1 MQTKLE
7 KIIQLAAIPLLAIV
21 SILTFW
27 PGTTGGFIL
36 DDTPNLI
43 AMQKYGGVDDLFTLR
58 YFIFEG
64 VSGPTGRPISLLSF
78 LIDGQ
83 SWPTDP
89 FSFKRTN
96 ILIHSLNSVL
106 IFAVIYKLF
115 QMIGRKES
123 SAIIIAFLCATIW
136 AVHPLQTSTVLY
148 VIQRMTELVALFTI
162 IGVWCYLHGRQ
173 KLLFSPGPGY
183 LWMSVAVIIFGL
195 LATFSKENGVLL
207 PLYILVIEFTLL
219 RGLPRPQHWRYWAV
233 PMLVIPVIF
242 LMLYLGYITDS
253 HLIRFAHR
261 DFSLYER
268 LLTESRVLLDYI
280 GKIIFPAHT
289 PRIFFDDFQ
298 ISKSL
303 LSPVTTLLSIFSLLA
318 ALIASL
324 IFRKKLPVLSFAVLW
339 FLAGHLLES
348 SVIALEIYFEH
359 RNYLPMLGF
368 ILAIAFYAEKLTTAN
383 RKSLIIAGTI
393 IISVLAITT
402 WQHSN
407 VWGDK
412 SQLVDQIVKSQPN
425 SLRAQVIQTQQ
436 LFRLGDNSK
445 AMDQLEKTK
454 QRFPQS
460 LGVAIAY
467 IDAYCQQ
474 GILSKDQFMDLYKN
488 SSSLHLDSYV
498 GVSLPNLAKK
508 VITED
513 CSQIT
518 AKGMLALID
527 KISENDTSKSS
538 LKIRSKLLLI
548 QSELYVKDNNLRDAL
563 KSLDEALK
571 MNPNVTVALRQAR
584 LLISANVF
592 NAAISQLNKAEAIDK
607 LRSPLLPSRQ
617 EEIDELRAYIAT
629 REAQLTSR

>member
-7 KIIQLAAIPLLAIV
+7 KIIRLAAIPLLAII

-36 DDTPNLI
+36 DDTPNLN
-43 AMQKYGGVDDLFTLR
+43 AMQKYGGVDDLDTLR
-58 YFIFEG
+58 FFIFEG

-106 IFAVIYKLF
+106 IFALIYKLF

-148 VIQRMTELVALFTI
+148 IVQRMTELAALFTI

-173 KLLFSPGPGY
+173 KLLSSPGPGY
-183 LWMSVAVIIFGL
+183 LWMSVAVIVFGL
-195 LATFSKENGVLL
+195 LATFSKENGILL

-219 RGLPRPQHWRYWAV
+219 RSLPRPQHWRYWAV

-242 LMLYLGYITDS
+242 LMLYLGYMTDS
-253 HLIRFAHR
+253 HIIRFAQR

-268 LLTESRVLLDYI
+268 LLTESRVLMDYI
-280 GKIIFPAHT
+280 GKIIFPVRT
-289 PRIFFDDFQ
+289 PRLFFDDYQ
-298 ISKSL
+298 LSTSL
-303 LSPVTTLLSIFSLLA
+303 LSPVTTLLSIFSLLV

-324 IFRKKLPVLSFAVLW
+324 IFRKKLPLLSFAVLW

-348 SVIALEIYFEH
+348 SVLPLEIYFEH

-383 RKSLIIAGTI
+383 RKWLIGAGTI
-393 IISVLAITT
+393 IISILAITT

-407 VWGDK
+407 VWGNTAQHVADTAK
-412 SQLVDQIVKSQPN
+412 NQPN
-425 SLRAQVIQTQQ
+425 SLRAQVILTQR
-436 LFRLGDNSK
+436 LFRAQDIR
-445 AMDQLEKTK
+445 AVAQLEKMK
-454 QRFPQS
+454 LQFPES
-460 LGVAIAY
+460 LGIAIAY
-467 IDAYCQQ
+467 IDAKCQQ
-474 GILSKDQFMDLYKN
+474 GILTTDQFMDLYKN
-488 SSSLHLDSYV
+488 SSSFQLDKYV
-498 GVSLPNLAKK
+498 GVSLPNLANK

-527 KISENDTSKSS
+527 KLLKTEAS
-538 LKIRSKLLLI
+538 LASQRIQSKLLLI
-548 QSELYVKDNNLRDAL
+548 KSELYVKDNNLRDAL

-571 MNPNVTVALRQAR
+571 TKPNVTIALRQAR
-584 LLISANVF
+584 LLTSANVL
-592 NAAISQLNKAEAIDK
+592 NAALSQLNKAEAIDK

-617 EEIDELRAYIAT
+617 EEIDELREYIMA
-629 REAQLTSR
+629 REKLLTSKN